1 MKVSIIRIDK
11 KNQLHLSH
19 KDLEK
24 MLERMKQDTRQE
36 IEQCGRPA
44 PAHPHLPIQQPEQSA
59 QT

>member
-1 MKVSIIRIDK
+1 MYE
-11 KNQLHLSH
+11 N
-19 KDLEK
+19 LEGFG
-24 MLERMKQDTRQE
+24 EDAGTHEARQE